1 MRTYIYMSV
10 WMSEVVVVEEGVM
23 VMAVLTVV
31 AVEEN

>member
-1 MRTYIYMSV
+1 MSV